1 MGPNL
6 ALHSNGYGHEAI
18 RERLSW
24 RDMRVSMLAG
34 LVALLVVGGLLYL
47 FDGVSSDAR
56 SVVLDGL
63 SNSIFW
69 LAAALIGAC
78 ATISALMLT
87 TISLME
93 HLDTRHL
100 GPRFLFHLRM
110 TMLAALATIALAIL
124 ALLLTI
130 FPSAETEQFA
140 PAEWQITATFYAMLV
155 LTALMVGGF
164 TIVLASLY
172 STVEDVFRNLP
183 QQWVAE
189 VLQDADADELEEEC
203 GEAGVKRAEEA
214 RPVGVGANG
223 NAAGRRAAD
232 LRKRPQNG

>member
-1 MGPNL
+1 MP
-6 ALHSNGYGHEAI
+6 AKAKTRADDAI
-18 RERLSW
+18 RERLGW
-24 RDMRVSMLAG
+24 RDMRASTVAG
-34 LVALLVVGGLLYL
+34 LVSLLVVGGLLYL

-63 SNSIFW
+63 TNSIFW

-78 ATISALMLT
+78 ATISALMLA

-93 HLDTRHL
+93 HLDTRRL
-100 GPRFLFHLRM
+100 GPQFLFHLRL
-110 TMLAALATIALAIL
+110 TMLAALVTIALAIL

-130 FPSAETEQFA
+130 FPSTETEQFT

-172 STVEDVFRNLP
+172 KTVEDVFRNLP
-183 QQWVAE
+183 RQWVDE
-189 VLQDADADELEEEC
+189 LLQDADADELEEEC
-203 GEAGVKRAEEA
+203 EEAGFERTEA
-214 RPVGVGANG
+214 SDAIGSGASANG
-223 NAAGRRAAD
+223 DGQRGAVP
-232 LRKRPQNG
+232 RKVSRG